1 VLLALVYGFQWV
13 GRFMGWLK
21 ATWQKEEVDS
31 APNIKITISAL
42 IIILILFMQQA
53 QVWRL

>member
-1 VLLALVYGFQWV
+1 YGFQWV
-13 GRFMGWLK
+13 GRFTGWLK
-21 ATWQKEEVDS
+21 ATWQKEEIES

-42 IIILILFMQQA
+42 TIILIRFMPQA

>member
-1 VLLALVYGFQWV
+1 
-13 GRFMGWLK
+13 MGWLK
-21 ATWQKEEVDS
+21 ATWQKEEVDL